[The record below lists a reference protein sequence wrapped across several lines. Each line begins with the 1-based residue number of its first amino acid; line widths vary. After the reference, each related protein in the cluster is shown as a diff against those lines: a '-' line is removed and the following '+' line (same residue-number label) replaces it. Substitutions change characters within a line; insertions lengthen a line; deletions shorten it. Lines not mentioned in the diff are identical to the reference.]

1 MSTKYKHLTE
11 GDRDYFINKVKG
23 ALMYMGGTFE
33 NTDLHDITA
42 FDLIDLCFKNHIQ
55 LDCELQMERGFP
67 YGIH

>member
-23 ALMYMGGTFE
+23 ALMYVGGAFE
-33 NTDLHDITA
+33 GKDLHDITA
-42 FDLIDLCFKNHIQ
+42 FDLIDSCFKNHIQ
-55 LDCELQMERGFP
+55 LDCEIKMEQGFP